1 MEGLGAY
8 DGGMGST
15 IVRFDAP
22 LQLSQDF
29 TPKGDQ
35 GKAIAGLCEG
45 LDSGFRFQTLLGATG
60 TGKTYTMASVIAESQ
75 RPALVMAH
83 NKTLAAQ
90 LCQEFRAFF
99 PDNAVHYFISY
110 YDYYQ
115 PEAYVPGAD
124 LYIEKDSSTNEEIER
139 LRHAA
144 TQAMLER
151 RDVIVVASVSC
162 IYGLGSPDVYAESVI
177 TFEKGVEFPLDDAMR
192 KLVQMQ
198 FTRNDFVLERGTFRV
213 KGDIL
218 DIQPKDEEI
227 VTRVEYFGDTVER
240 VRLIDPLTQHVL
252 DEPSRCSVFPATHYV
267 TPFERIDSV
276 LGLIQGEMESQVRL
290 FESQGKLL
298 EAQRL
303 RQRTEFDME
312 MIREVGYCNG
322 IENYSRY
329 FDGRSPGDPPYTLL
343 DFLPSDAVVF
353 IDESHQT
360 LPQVRAMFNGD
371 RQRKSVLVDYG
382 FRLPSA
388 LDNRPLKFEEFLD
401 RVPQV
406 VFVSATPGPFE
417 EEQESNRV
425 EQIIRPTYVVD
436 PEVVIR
442 PTHGQIDDLIG
453 EIQKRAAKKERTLVT
468 TLTKKM
474 AEDLTAYLEEL
485 NVKVNYIHSNV
496 HSLERPEI
504 LRDLRLG
511 VYDVVVGVNLLRE
524 GLDLPEVTLVAIL
537 DADKEGFLRSETSL
551 VQTIGRAARNADGLV
566 ILYADTITGSMR
578 AAIDETER
586 RRAIQEAYNREH
598 GTTPSTVRKEVRETV
613 RSYDAVAEVVSQY
626 GEETVK
632 KLEAEGQAMRVEDI
646 PILISAL
653 EKQMKE
659 LAKSMEFEKAAE
671 VRDEI
676 GGLRKLMG
684 VSDGKI
690 GVDKRRL
697 PAGRK
702 LGRAPYGRG

>member
-1 MEGLGAY
+1 MSSA
-8 DGGMGST
+8 
-15 IVRFDAP
+15 IVRFDTP
-22 LQLSQDF
+22 LALSQDF

-35 GKAIAGLCEG
+35 AAAIAGLVEG
-45 LDSGFRFQTLLGATG
+45 LDSGIRFQTLLGATG

-75 RPALVMAH
+75 RPALIIAH

-99 PDNAVHYFISY
+99 PDNAVHFFISY

-115 PEAYVPGAD
+115 PEAYVPGSD

-151 RDVIVVASVSC
+151 RDVVVIASVSC
-162 IYGLGSPDVYAESVI
+162 IYGLGSPDVYADSVI
-177 TFEKGVEFPLDDAMR
+177 TFESGVDFPMDDAMKR
-192 KLVQMQ
+192 LIQMQ
-198 FTRNDFVLERGTFRV
+198 FTRNDFALDRGTFKV

-240 VRLIDPLTQHVL
+240 IRLIDPLTQHVI
-252 DEPSRCSVFPATHYV
+252 DEPKRCSVFPATHYV
-267 TPFERIDSV
+267 TPFERIDEV
-276 LGLIQGEMESQVRL
+276 LGLIEAEMVAQVAQ
-290 FESQGKLL
+290 FESEGKLI
-298 EAQRL
+298 EAQRI

-312 MIREVGYCNG
+312 MIREVGFCNG

-329 FDGRSPGDPPYTLL
+329 FDGRKPGDPPYTLL
-343 DFLPSDAVVF
+343 DFLPKDAVVF

-360 LPQVRAMFNGD
+360 IPQIRAMFNGD

-388 LDNRPLKFEEFLD
+388 LDNRPLQFEEFLE

-406 VFVSATPGPFE
+406 IHVSATPGPFE
-417 EEQESNRV
+417 LEREGNRV
-425 EQIIRPTYVVD
+425 EQIIRPTYVID
-436 PEVVIR
+436 PDIEIR
-442 PTHGQIDDLIG
+442 PTGHQIDDLIG
-453 EIQKRAAKKERTLVT
+453 EIQKRVEKKERVLVT

-474 AEDLTAYLEEL
+474 SEDLTAYLEDL
-485 NVKVNYIHSNV
+485 GVKVNYIHSEV
-496 HSLERPEI
+496 HSMDRPEI
-504 LRDLRLG
+504 LKDLRLG

-551 VQTIGRAARNADGLV
+551 IQTIGRAARNAGGKV
-566 ILYADTITGSMR
+566 IMYADKITRSMQ
-578 AAIDETER
+578 AAIDETDR
-586 RRAIQEAYNREH
+586 RREIQRAHNEKFGLE
-598 GTTPSTVRKEVRETV
+598 PVTVAKAVRETV
-613 RSYDAVAEVVSQY
+613 RNYDAVAETTAQY
-626 GEETVK
+626 SDEVTSKLMADGQPVRIEE
-632 KLEAEGQAMRVEDI
+632 I
-646 PILISAL
+646 PVLISAL
-653 EKQMKE
+653 EKNMKE
-659 LAKSMEFEKAAE
+659 LAKSMEFEKAAA

-676 GGLRKLMG
+676 SALRKMMG
-684 VSDGKI
+684 VSDGRL
-690 GVDKRRL
+690 GQEKRKL
-697 PAGRK
+697 PAARGRSRYK
-702 LGRAPYGRG
+702 H

>member
-1 MEGLGAY
+1 MAIVQY
-8 DGGMGST
+8 DT
-15 IVRFDAP
+15 P
-22 LQLSQDF
+22 LRLSQDF

-35 GKAIAGLCEG
+35 ASAIATLVDG
-45 LDSGFRFQTLLGATG
+45 LDSGYRFQTLLGATG
-60 TGKTYTMASVIAESQ
+60 TGKTYTMASVIERSQ
-75 RPALVMAH
+75 RPALIIAH

-99 PDNAVHYFISY
+99 PENAVHYFISY

-115 PEAYVPGAD
+115 PEAYVPGQD
-124 LYIEKDSSTNEEIER
+124 LYIAKDSSTNEEIER

-144 TQAMLER
+144 TQALLER
-151 RDVIVVASVSC
+151 RDCIVIASVSC
-162 IYGLGSPDVYAESVI
+162 IYGLGSPDLYAESVI
-177 TFEKGVEFPLDDAMR
+177 TFEVGQELPMEEATAR
-192 KLVQMQ
+192 LVQLQ
-198 FTRNDFVLERGTFRV
+198 FTRNDMSIERGTFKV

-227 VTRVEYFGDTVER
+227 VTRVEFFGDTIER
-240 VRLIDPLTQHVL
+240 IRLIDPLTQDVL
-252 DEPSRCSVFPATHYV
+252 DQPMKCSVFPATHYV
-267 TPFERIDSV
+267 TPWERIELV
-276 LGLIQGEMESQVRL
+276 LEQIKNEMESTVGL

-303 RQRTEFDME
+303 RQRTEFDLE
-312 MIREVGYCNG
+312 MIKEVGFCSG

-343 DFLPSDAVVF
+343 DFLPKDAVVF

-360 LPQVRAMFNGD
+360 LPQIRAMYNGD
-371 RQRKSVLVDYG
+371 RQRKAVLVDYG

-388 LDNRPLKFEEFLD
+388 LDNRPIKFEEFLE

-417 EEQESNRV
+417 IENESQRA
-425 EQIIRPTYVVD
+425 EQIIRPTYVID
-436 PEVVIR
+436 PEIDIR
-442 PTHGQIDDLIG
+442 KTQGQIDDLIG
-453 EIQKRAAKKERTLVT
+453 EIQTRVARKERTLVT

-474 AEDLTAYLEEL
+474 AEDLTSYLQEL
-485 NVKVNYIHSNV
+485 DVKVNYIHSNV

-551 VQTIGRAARNADGLV
+551 IQTIGRAARNAEGKV
-566 ILYADTITGSMR
+566 IMYADTITDSMR
-578 AAIDETER
+578 RALEETDR
-586 RRAIQEAYNREH
+586 RRAIQREYNERH
-598 GTTPSTVRKEVRETV
+598 GTRPTTVKKEVRETV
-613 RSYDAVAEVVSQY
+613 RSYEMVAEVTSQY
-626 GEETVK
+626 NSDVQSKLGEDGAPV
-632 KLEAEGQAMRVEDI
+632 RIEDL
-646 PILISAL
+646 PMLIDRM
-653 EKQMKE
+653 EKEMKE
-659 LAKSMEFEKAAE
+659 LAKAMEFERAAK

-676 GGLRKLMG
+676 SELRKTLG
-684 VSDGKI
+684 VSGGKI
-690 GVDKRRL
+690 GEDKRKL
-697 PAGRK
+697 PKRNRGN
-702 LGRAPYGRG
+702 YGVGTGNPGKR